1 MRICTCKVRLVIL
14 RIDAIIYLN
23 NATRNYSNYLLLE
36 IFKCEVGVTYITTI
50 TTGGSH
56 KWAESKL
63 YRFDPKPDLDNANVG
78 TYAEFVYIAMPFGV
92 AFFATAPC
100 GRMWHTTFFFILHSN
115 HTKGACL

>member
-1 MRICTCKVRLVIL
+1 M
-14 RIDAIIYLN
+14 
-23 NATRNYSNYLLLE
+23 
-36 IFKCEVGVTYITTI
+36 TTI
-50 TTGGSH
+50 TTGGSR

-100 GRMWHTTFFFILHSN
+100 GRMWHTTFFFI
-115 HTKGACL
+115 